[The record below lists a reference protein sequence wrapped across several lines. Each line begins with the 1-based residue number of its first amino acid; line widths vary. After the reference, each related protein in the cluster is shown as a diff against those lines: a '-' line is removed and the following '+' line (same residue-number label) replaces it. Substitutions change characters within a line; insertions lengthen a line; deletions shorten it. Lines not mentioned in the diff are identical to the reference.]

1 MNSISG
7 LYALAAG
14 QNSFG
19 LAKENNGHVD
29 VLLLEQAEQGFVL
42 STYSAQTEKLV
53 FKNRPGH
60 GISGF
65 GREARI
71 SLFFSSLLYKHSI
84 KTWEYEPVNDF
95 YDRLLKAAKTPAN
108 KPLSAPAFALWAA
121 CETALQR
128 FSSDPQLL
136 ETLKQSRND
145 PEYLRFAML
154 NELYRAMLKKLLPFG
169 IAAPGWSARLRIKVN
184 QNEKIRTRARHKAQ
198 GILEHILFR
207 SPRQVLES
215 IPLLYG
221 EEPGLLA
228 FLPESLLAKTMDSK
242 SQTH

>member
-1 MNSISG
+1 MNNISG
-7 LYALAAG
+7 LYALVAG
-14 QNSFG
+14 RNNFG
-19 LAKENNGHVD
+19 LAKESNGHVD

-42 STYSAQTEKLV
+42 STYSAQTEKLF

-60 GISGF
+60 GISEF
-65 GREARI
+65 GREACV
-71 SLFFSSLLYKHSI
+71 SLFFSSLFFKHSI

-95 YDRLLKAAKTPAN
+95 YDRLLKAAKNPTN
-108 KPLSAPAFALWAA
+108 QPLTDLAFALWAV

-136 ETLKQSRND
+136 EALKQSRDD
-145 PEYLRFAML
+145 PEYLRFAKL

-169 IAAPGWSARLRIKVN
+169 LAAPAWPARLRAKINK
-184 QNEKIRTRARHKAQ
+184 NEKIGTIARHKAQ
-198 GILEHILFR
+198 GILERILLR

-221 EEPGLLA
+221 EDPGHLA
-228 FLPESLLAKTMDSK
+228 FLPESLLVKTMDSK
-242 SQTH
+242 SRKH